1 MTRGVNGEEVSMG
14 CCYGHGPW
22 CHWGYGYPP
31 PDYESLPQYRRR
43 RRGRWVEEED
53 LEEYLGELEAEIA
66 AIRREMRA
74 RATRSD
80 QT

>member
-1 MTRGVNGEEVSMG
+1 MG
-14 CCYGHGPW
+14 CCHGHGPW

-31 PDYESLPQYRRR
+31 PDYEGPPEYGRRR
-43 RRGRWVEEED
+43 RRGRWVPDEED

-66 AIRREMRA
+66 AVRREMQTA
-74 RATRSD
+74 REARSG